1 MERTVGSENTQFNNV
16 FEHPS
21 VTGNAIKGLQGQ
33 VAGRRRHKRRG
44 GFMGVGAALSNA
56 IVPLSLLGLQQ
67 TYTRRRQR
75 RH

>member
-1 MERTVGSENTQFNNV
+1 MERTVGSENTQYNNV

-33 VAGRRRHKRRG
+33 VAGKRRRNRG
-44 GFMGVGAALSNA
+44 GFMGIGAAIGKA

-67 TYTRRRQR
+67 TYTRRR
-75 RH
+75 HHK